1 MPVKG
6 RTITMDCLPS
16 VQRAGPWIQILYNNE
31 VEFWYD
37 CDAPAI
43 LYDSDKCSFG
53 MIRSGSVLVLYQQ
66 QLESEKKRLH
76 SPERV
81 TYCPVAQ
88 PLVSGIYPITLSMK
102 YVSAFG

>member
-16 VQRAGPWIQILYNNE
+16 VQQAGPWIQILYNNE

-43 LYDSDKCSFG
+43 LYDSDNFWDD
-53 MIRSGSVLVLYQQ
+53 
-66 QLESEKKRLH
+66 
-76 SPERV
+76 
-81 TYCPVAQ
+81 PVR
-88 PLVSGIYPITLSMK
+88 
-102 YVSAFG
+102 